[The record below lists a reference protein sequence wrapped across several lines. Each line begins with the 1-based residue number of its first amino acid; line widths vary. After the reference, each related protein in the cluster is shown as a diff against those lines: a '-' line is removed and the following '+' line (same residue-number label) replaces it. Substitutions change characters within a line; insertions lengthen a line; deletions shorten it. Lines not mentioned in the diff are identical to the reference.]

1 MEKETV
7 LVGLSGGVDS
17 AATAVLLKEQGYH
30 VIGATMLIWDPSLPV
45 PKNGHQK
52 NACLAPEK
60 EDLSEIH
67 AIVKKLGIE
76 FVAVDCRTPYKEA

>member
-17 AATAVLLKEQGYH
+17 AATAVILKNAGYR

-45 PKNGHQK
+45 PQG
-52 NACLAPEK
+52 E
-60 EDLSEIH
+60 H
-67 AIVKKLGIE
+67 AKMRVWRRK
-76 FVAVDCRTPYKEA
+76 RRH